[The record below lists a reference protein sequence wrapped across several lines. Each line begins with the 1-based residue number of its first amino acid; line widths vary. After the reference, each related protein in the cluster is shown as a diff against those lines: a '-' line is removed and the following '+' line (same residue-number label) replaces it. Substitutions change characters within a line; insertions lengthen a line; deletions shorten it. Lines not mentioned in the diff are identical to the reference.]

1 MVGKVRLEPM
11 KERSMVSKNPV
22 VDSKNLKRG
31 EVWGETDAA
40 VHWAGAFAVYGGH
53 GATASST
60 IVYEIEPGKRLG
72 WHTDAT
78 EETQYIIERAG
89 QAVSG
94 RRVHLAGRAGQ
105 RVRAADADAPRPGK
119 HRQGDASRRRIL
131 RRGDVHPGLRPG
143 DVAAEEP
150 YPRHAKPRGLISPAI
165 LRACLRPG
173 AAGHGWPPQS
183 W

>member
-1 MVGKVRLEPM
+1 
-11 KERSMVSKNPV
+11 MVSKKIRSLIPE
-22 VDSKNLKRG
+22 NLKRG

-78 EETQYIIERAG
+78 EETQYIIAG
-89 QAVSG
+89 QGKLYLEDGSTWPVG
-94 RRVHLAGRAGQ
+94 PGQ
-105 RVRAADADAPRPGK
+105 RVRAADADAPRSGK

-131 RRGDVHPGLRPG
+131 RCGDVHPGLRPG
-143 DVAAEEP
+143 DAAAEKS
-150 YPRHAKPRGLISPAI
+150 YPRHAKPRGLTRRLCGLAVEELAQLVLCFLQPASV
-165 LRACLRPG
+165 G
-173 AAGHGWPPQS
+173 N
-183 W
+183 